1 MQDLP
6 GGGSQRSVHTLEMN
20 TRRVFLGTAA
30 VIGAGFWKP
39 GRQCMWIVVLKGK
52 AGVWRC
58 SSSPWKRLTTESLV
72 HASFRLMSS
81 GRVKV
86 GSVAHSSLYA
96 KYDA

>member
-6 GGGSQRSVHTLEMN
+6 GGGSQLSVHTPGRN

-72 HASFRLMSS
+72 HAFFRLMSL
-81 GRVKV
+81 GLEPI
-86 GSVAHSSLYA
+86 GSVVHSFLCA